1 MRAFLNLS
9 VGLKLAASG
18 LVAILMLVGVVG
30 TVYVTGQDLG
40 AEIDRQQQVAT
51 SGAMLAE
58 ATAATR
64 DTPLHAQALRA
75 ANLPAE
81 VESERAAAQA
91 ALDAASATV
100 RRAAAQVGDPA
111 AAALLAA
118 IATRANAYGASIAEQ
133 ARLRLAIL
141 EARDQGFLQ
150 RAAEYDQAFEG
161 ANAAIEFDLSGAAQE
176 DVRTRFTAFHQG
188 VNDMRASALR
198 YLATGDERQALR
210 TRRAAAQARV
220 HMRGAI
226 SAAQSS
232 ARVREEMERIGRI
245 AEQASESALA
255 AIETV
260 AALVTYSTETARPAR
275 DAFGAA
281 VAAANAR
288 LSELN
293 AATARAVTASLAEQS
308 RIVLLT
314 AGAIVLVLLLS
325 AWAMTRSIGAP
336 LRRLSGAIGEI
347 AAGRASIT
355 VPNRGRTDEI
365 GRIAEAVEGLRGNV
379 AEAFAR
385 SQMIEQMPI
394 GVLVADP
401 KDEFRITYANT
412 FSMELTRTLEAH
424 MPVKADD
431 MIGQSIDIFHKM
443 PGRIRTLLSD
453 PANLPHKARVK
464 MGPEVLDLNVT
475 AMRDAEGN
483 YSGAML
489 AWYRATDQ
497 ARLADTFEAD
507 IGAVVDSVAA
517 AAAQMQ
523 ASARSLT
530 EAAAESGRE
539 AMAVS
544 EAGAQANADVQ
555 AVAAAAEEMAASV
568 EEITRRVAEAADVA
582 RRAVAEAKATDST
595 VRGLAE
601 AASRIGDVVRLIG
614 EIAGQTNLLA
624 LNATIE
630 AARAGEA
637 GKGFAVVASE
647 VKNLAGQTAK
657 ATEEIGRQIAEMQG
671 ATTQA
676 VDAIRA
682 IGTTVDRTSD
692 IATAIAAAVEQQGA
706 TTREIARSAAQVA
719 QATETVARGIEGI
732 RSASD
737 STGSSAG
744 AVLEA
749 SGALSGDADTLR
761 ARANNFLK
769 AVRAA

>member
-1 MRAFLNLS
+1 MRAFLNLP

-18 LVAILMLVGVVG
+18 LVAVVMLGGLVA
-30 TVYVTGQDLG
+30 TVHLSGQDLQSDMQSQARIAG
-40 AEIDRQQQVAT
+40 GSTR
-51 SGAMLAE
+51 LAA
-58 ATAATR
+58 ATAAAR
-64 DTPLHAQALRA
+64 DVPLHAQAL
-75 ANLPAE
+75 L
-81 VESERAAAQA
+81 AAQTAQDVEAARATAHA
-91 ALDAASATV
+91 ALDSAGRTV
-100 RRAAAQVGDPA
+100 RQAAIEVGDA
-111 AAALLAA
+111 RSAELLAA
-118 IATRANAYGASIAEQ
+118 IAARTGAYAAAIAEM
-133 ARLRLAIL
+133 ARLRLAFL

-150 RAAEYDQAFEG
+150 RASEYDQAFEG
-161 ANAAIEFDLSGAAQE
+161 ANAAIEFDLSGAMQD
-176 DVRTRFTAFHQG
+176 DVRTRFVAFFQG
-188 VNDMRASALR
+188 MNDARASTLR
-198 YLATGDERQALR
+198 YFATGDERQAQR

-220 HMRGAI
+220 HMRGAV
-226 SAAQSS
+226 SALPEHP
-232 ARVREEMERIGRI
+232 RVREELERIGRL
-245 AEQASESALA
+245 AEQAIEAAMA
-255 AIETV
+255 AIETQ
-260 AALVTYSTETARPAR
+260 AALTRLSAEGGRAAR
-275 DAFGAA
+275 DDLAAA

-288 LSELN
+288 LAELA
-293 AATARAVTASLAEQS
+293 AATTAEVTASVQQQQNV
-308 RIVLLT
+308 VLMA

-336 LRRLSGAIGEI
+336 LHRLAAAIGEI
-347 AAGRASIT
+347 AQGRAGAQ
-355 VPNRGRTDEI
+355 VPDRGRRDEI
-365 GRIAEAVEGLRGNV
+365 GRIAEAVEGLRGSV
-379 AEAFAR
+379 ATAFAR

-401 KDEFRITYANT
+401 RDEFRIGYANAH
-412 FSMELTRTLEAH
+412 SMELVRAIESEL
-424 MPVKADD
+424 PVGPDD
-431 MIGQSIDIFHKM
+431 MIGQSIDVFHKA
-443 PGRIRTLLSD
+443 PGRIRAMLED
-453 PANLPHKARVK
+453 PSRLPHKARVR
-464 MGPEVLDLNVT
+464 MGGETLDLNVS
-475 AMRDAEGN
+475 ALRDAEGA
-483 YSGAML
+483 YVGAML
-489 AWYRATDQ
+489 AWQRVTEQ

-507 IGAVVDSVAA
+507 IGAVVNSVAA

-530 EAAAESGRE
+530 QAAAESGRE

-595 VRGLAE
+595 VRGLSE

-676 VDAIRA
+676 VEAIRA
-682 IGTTVDRTSD
+682 IGATVDRTSD
-692 IATAIAAAVEQQGA
+692 IATAIAAAVEEQGA

-719 QATETVARGIEGI
+719 QATGTVAQKIEGI
-732 RSASD
+732 RSAAE
-737 STGSSAG
+737 STGGSAS

-749 SGALSGDADTLR
+749 SGALAGDAETLR
-761 ARANNFLK
+761 TRADNFLR